1 MFHLW
6 CDVNEGVK
14 PPIMSLKIFFTCVD
28 VWTKRLMRNKNQ
40 DLWKHVNKIKEQ
52 QLMKIKMDRKV
63 CMRMC
68 IHSCWKYK

>member
-6 CDVNEGVK
+6 RDVNEGVK
-14 PPIMSLKIFFTCVD
+14 PPIMSLKILSTCVD
-28 VWTKRLMRNKNQ
+28 VWTKRLIRNKNQ

-63 CMRMC
+63 CMC